1 MKGECGMR
9 TKGRIAVITGAG
21 SGIGKATALTLAR
34 EGSAVVASDINL
46 HSAEKVADEIK
57 AGGGNGLA
65 VMTDVASKGDMTRL
79 IETTLEK
86 LGRVDIMVNN
96 AGIGSTTPIEEM
108 TKEEWDRVMDVNLW
122 GGFLGCQTV
131 FKPMK
136 EQRYGKI
143 VNISSLAAKV
153 GGIIIGIHYSCSK
166 AGVTCMTKS
175 FAKALAPYGVNVNA
189 ICPGPIETPFH
200 STTTKEQREGLIK
213 STPLGKFGEPED
225 IAETILFLVSDSARH
240 ITGEII
246 DVNGGMLMD

>member
-1 MKGECGMR
+1 MKGEWGMR

-21 SGIGKATALTLAR
+21 SGIGKATALTLAQ
-34 EGSAVVASDINL
+34 EGAAVVASDVNL

-57 AGGGNGLA
+57 AGGGSGLA
-65 VMTDVASKGDMTRL
+65 QRADVTGKGDMTRL
-79 IETTLEK
+79 IQTTLEK
-86 LGRVDIMVNN
+86 FGRVDIMVNN
-96 AGIGSTTPIEEM
+96 AGISGTTPIEEM
-108 TKEEWDRVMDVNLW
+108 TKEEWDRVMDINLW
-122 GGFLGCQTV
+122 GVFLGCQTV
-131 FKPMK
+131 LKPMR

-153 GGIIIGIHYSCSK
+153 GGIFIGINYSCAK
-166 AGVTCMTKS
+166 AGVICMTKS

-200 STTTKEQREGLIK
+200 STTTKEQREALIK

>member
-34 EGSAVVASDINL
+34 EGAAVVASDINL

-65 VMTDVASKGDMTRL
+65 VMTDVTSKGDMTRL
-79 IETTLEK
+79 IETAVEK

-96 AGIGSTTPIEEM
+96 AGIGNTTPIEEM

-122 GGFLGCQTV
+122 GVFLGCQTV

-153 GGIIIGIHYSCSK
+153 GGIIIGVHYSCSK
-166 AGVTCMTKS
+166 AGVTCMTKT
-175 FAKALAPYGVNVNA
+175 FARALGPYGVNVNA

-200 STTTKEQREGLIK
+200 SITTKEQREGLIK

-225 IAETILFLVSDSARH
+225 ISETILFLVSDSARH

>member
-1 MKGECGMR
+1 MR
-9 TKGRIAVITGAG
+9 LKGRIAVITGAG

-34 EGSAVVASDINL
+34 EGAAVVASDINL
-46 HSAEKVADEIK
+46 DSAEKVADEIK

-65 VMTDVASKGDMTRL
+65 VMTDVTSKSDMIRL
-79 IETTLEK
+79 IETAVEK

-96 AGIGSTTPIEEM
+96 AGIGSITPIEEM
-108 TKEEWDRVMDVNLW
+108 TKEEWDRVMDINLW
-122 GGFLGCQTV
+122 GTFLGCQTV
-131 FKPMK
+131 FRPMK

-153 GGIIIGIHYSCSK
+153 GGIVIGVHYACSK

-200 STTTKEQREGLIK
+200 SITTKEQREGLIK

-225 IAETILFLVSDSARH
+225 IAETILFLVSDSAKH
-240 ITGEII
+240 ITGGII